1 MARSKQA
8 SVDLAQSVLSGT
20 RTTSSIYQMAANA
33 ASLNS
38 TQISN
43 FASMAGKENM
53 QPQSQEHPMKM
64 LSARHLEQAPYN
76 NHPRTDFINSSKT
89 QMLNMKETSQSKLSQ
104 LSKERSS
111 DKGQLATLRTT
122 NKKTLEKIPL
132 EAKVQMFQQRCER
145 QIFRPLQK

>member
-1 MARSKQA
+1 MARSKQT

-53 QPQSQEHPMKM
+53 QPQEHPMKM

-89 QMLNMKETSQSKLSQ
+89 
-104 LSKERSS
+104 
-111 DKGQLATLRTT
+111 
-122 NKKTLEKIPL
+122 
-132 EAKVQMFQQRCER
+132 
-145 QIFRPLQK
+145 